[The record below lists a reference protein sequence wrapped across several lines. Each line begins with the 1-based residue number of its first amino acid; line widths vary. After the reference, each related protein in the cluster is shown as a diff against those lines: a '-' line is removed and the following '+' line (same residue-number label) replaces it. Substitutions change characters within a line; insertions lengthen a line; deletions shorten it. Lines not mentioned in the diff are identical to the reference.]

1 MHGRIS
7 LGDINLQSLRTPET
21 SGTAREDAWENF
33 RQAILDGLNQLR
45 EATIGISISVAEISL
60 AAVVVLP
67 IPAVS
72 VVASCTVS

>member
-1 MHGRIS
+1 M
-7 LGDINLQSLRTPET
+7 
-21 SGTAREDAWENF
+21 
-33 RQAILDGLNQLR
+33 DGLNQLR

-67 IPAVS
+67 IPTVS